1 MGFGIILYYK
11 DLEEII
17 FAHHEILSEEP
28 DELIII
34 SGYLGPTP
42 IIRLNELDFKVTI
55 IGGMYTKGINNKLWK
70 TLKQIN
76 SKNPRLNIMFASEEI
91 HAKAYLWKKKN
102 KVLSALIGSANFS
115 SNGLRS
121 DYREILADA
130 SRDTFNAL
138 LDYYDYIKSNST
150 QQPSIKKGIK
160 KEDITF
166 KGYGEN
172 INMKDLKYSCNLP
185 LYSLRNNEVHE
196 KGGLNWGFSSGH
208 VADGDGYIPLP
219 KSIIKENPN
228 LFKPFDEN
236 YQPTKGR
243 KRNSD
248 PVEII
253 WDDGYIMPASFEGVN
268 EINGLIYPK
277 QITSYSAKIPRLNGK
292 RISKKSILG
301 RYLRKRLGVPVNH
314 LITMED
320 LNKYGRNTI
329 TLSLI
334 EEGIYYADFSV

>member
-1 MGFGIILYYK
+1 MLYYK

-34 SGYLGPTP
+34 SGYLGPSPVT
-42 IIRLNELDFKVTI
+42 RLRELDFDVTV
-55 IGGMYTKGINNKLWK
+55 IGGMYTGG
-70 TLKQIN
+70 IN
-76 SKNPRLNIMFASEEI
+76 SKLWESLSKIKNDNPKLTIMFASEEI
-91 HAKAYLWKKKN
+91 HAKAYVWKKN
-102 KVLSALIGSANFS
+102 NRVLSALIGSANFS

-130 SRDTFNAL
+130 SRDTFSAL
-138 LDYYDYIKSNST
+138 LDYYQYIKENSIS
-150 QQPSIKKGIK
+150 QPSVKEGVER
-160 KEDITF
+160 EDIDF
-166 KGYGEN
+166 DSGEE
-172 INMKDLKYSCNLP
+172 INKTDLKYSCNLP
-185 LYSLRNNEVHE
+185 LYSLRNNQVHE

-208 VADGDGYIPLP
+208 VAEGDGYIALP
-219 KSIIKENPN
+219 KSIIKDNPN
-228 LFKPFDEN
+228 LFKPFDQN
-236 YQPTKGR
+236 YQSDSGR

-253 WDDGYIMPASFEGVN
+253 WDDGFVMPASFEGVN
-268 EINGLIYPK
+268 TIDGMTYPK
-277 QITSYSAKIPRLNGK
+277 QITSYSAKIPRFNGK

-301 RYLRKRLGVPVNH
+301 RYLRMRLGVPVDH

-320 LNKYGRNTI
+320 LNNYGRNDI

-334 EEGIYYADFSV
+334 EEGVYYADFSV

>member
-1 MGFGIILYYK
+1 MLYYK

-34 SGYLGPTP
+34 SGYLGPSPVT
-42 IIRLNELDFKVTI
+42 RLRELEFNVTV
-55 IGGMYTKGINNKLWK
+55 IGGMYTGGINTKSWESLCK
-70 TLKQIN
+70 I
-76 SKNPRLNIMFASEEI
+76 KNENPKLNIMFASEEI
-91 HAKAYLWKKKN
+91 HTKAYVWKKN
-102 KVLSALIGSANFS
+102 NRVLSALIGSANFS

-138 LDYYDYIKSNST
+138 LDYYQFIKENSIT
-150 QQPSIKKGIK
+150 QPSVKEDIE

-166 KGYGEN
+166 DSTNKIKKTN
-172 INMKDLKYSCNLP
+172 LKYSCSLP
-185 LYSLRNNEVHE
+185 LYSLRNNQVHE

-208 VADGDGYIPLP
+208 VAEGDGYIALP
-219 KSIIKENPN
+219 KSIIKDNPN
-228 LFKPFDEN
+228 LFKPYDQN
-236 YQPTKGR
+236 YQSDSAR

-253 WDDGYIMPASFEGVN
+253 WDDGYVMPASFEGVN
-268 EINGLIYPK
+268 TIDGMTYPK
-277 QITSYSAKIPRLNGK
+277 QITSYSAKIPRLDGK

-301 RYLRKRLGVPVNH
+301 RYLRKRLGVSVNH

-320 LNKYGRNTI
+320 LNNYGRTDI

-334 EEGIYYADFSV
+334 EEGVYYADFSV

>member
-1 MGFGIILYYK
+1 MLYYK

-34 SGYLGPTP
+34 SGYLGPSPVT
-42 IIRLNELDFKVTI
+42 RLNELDFKVTV
-55 IGGMYTKGINNKLWK
+55 IGGMYTGGINTKLWESLSHIK
-70 TLKQIN
+70 EN
-76 SKNPRLNIMFASEEI
+76 NPKLEIMFASEEI
-91 HAKAYLWKKKN
+91 HAKAYVWKKNN

-138 LDYYDYIKSNST
+138 LDYYKYIKENSIT
-150 QQPSIKKGIK
+150 QPSIKEGAER
-160 KEDITF
+160 EDINF
-166 KGYGEN
+166 DSGEE
-172 INMKDLKYSCNLP
+172 INKTDLKYSCTLP
-185 LYSLRNNEVHE
+185 LYSLRNNKVHE
-196 KGGLNWGFSSGH
+196 KGGLNWEFSSGH
-208 VADGDGYIPLP
+208 VAVGDGYIALP
-219 KSIIKENPN
+219 KNIIKENPK
-228 LFKPFDEN
+228 LFKPYDQN
-236 YQPTKGR
+236 YQSSRGR
-243 KRNSD
+243 NRNSD

-253 WDDGYIMPASFEGVN
+253 WDDGYVMPASFEGVN
-268 EINGLIYPK
+268 TINGMTYPK

-301 RYLRKRLGVPVNH
+301 RYLRNRLGVSVNH

-320 LNKYGRNTI
+320 LENYGRNNI

-334 EEGIYYADFSV
+334 EEGVYYADFSV

>member
-1 MGFGIILYYK
+1 MLYYK

-34 SGYLGPTP
+34 SGYLGPSPVT
-42 IIRLNELDFKVTI
+42 RLNELDFDVTV
-55 IGGMYTKGINNKLWK
+55 IGGMYTNGINTKLWESLSK
-70 TLKQIN
+70 IN
-76 SKNPRLNIMFASEEI
+76 DENPRLNIMFASEEI
-91 HAKAYLWKKKN
+91 HAKAYVWKKNN

-138 LDYYDYIKSNST
+138 LDYYQYIKENSII
-150 QQPSIKKGIK
+150 QPSVKEGVER
-160 KEDITF
+160 EDINF
-166 KGYGEN
+166 DSGKEVDKGN
-172 INMKDLKYSCNLP
+172 LKYSCSLP
-185 LYSLRNNEVHE
+185 LYSLRNNQVHE

-208 VADGDGYIPLP
+208 VAEGDGYIALP
-219 KSIIKENPN
+219 KSIIKDNPN
-228 LFKPFDEN
+228 LFKPYDQN
-236 YQPTKGR
+236 YQTSGGR

-253 WDDGYIMPASFEGVN
+253 WDDGYVMPASFEGVN
-268 EINGLIYPK
+268 TIDDLTYPK
-277 QITSYSAKIPRLNGK
+277 QITSYSAKVPKLDGK

-301 RYLRKRLGVPVNH
+301 RYLRKRLGVSVDH

-320 LNKYGRNTI
+320 LEKYGRTDI

-334 EEGIYYADFSV
+334 EEGVYYADFSV